1 MNTTITHKYN
11 IGDKHFILHKP
22 EYQDS
27 EIIQE
32 CIIKNII
39 FSNENIEY
47 IVAYNNDENNF
58 IVPEENICLTKEE
71 LIKYELIRHKIKLED
86 MLVFI

>member
-1 MNTTITHKYN
+1 METTIIHKYN

-22 EYQDS
+22 EHRDND
-27 EIIQE
+27 IIQE

-47 IVAYNNDENNF
+47 IISYDNDKNNF
-58 IVPEENICLTKEE
+58 IVPEENICPTKEDLIKHE
-71 LIKYELIRHKIKLED
+71 LIKYKIKLTN
-86 MLVFI
+86 MICL